1 MPNGSKNWV
10 FTLNN
15 PTPAEKLR
23 IADVGANLPLHNATY
38 LVVGR
43 ETSDSGTAHLQGYVS
58 FTTRRAMAHIKT
70 TVFQTQ
76 RLFLAYRAG
85 TAVQAAEYCKKDL
98 DYDEYGD
105 PPVTQQ
111 GKRTDW
117 DRFREYIE
125 QEAPRYPTD
134 AELFE
139 KFPGIFAR
147 YRERV
152 HEFIRLILGPLDLV
166 ADQLPHNGWQ
176 QELVE
181 RVEQPAHP
189 REIDWVVDPEGNSGK
204 TWIAKYM
211 MSKHPNKAQVLRIG
225 KRDDLACAIDETKS
239 IFIFDI
245 PRSQMEFFQYSVVES
260 LKDQMVF
267 SPKYG
272 SRTKILS
279 TVPHVI
285 VLSNEPPDQD
295 KLTYDRFNFININ

>member
-1 MPNGSKNWV
+1 MTAGSKNWV

-15 PTPAEKLR
+15 PTPQEKLR
-23 IADVGANLPLHNATY
+23 IADVGANLELHHLTY

-43 ETSDSGTAHLQGYVS
+43 ETGDSGTPHLQGYVS
-58 FTTRRAMAHIKT
+58 FTQRRPMAHIKT
-70 TVFQTQ
+70 LFQTQ
-76 RLFLAYRAG
+76 RIFLAYRAG
-85 TAVQAAEYCKKDL
+85 TAVQAADYCKKDL

-117 DRFREYIE
+117 DRFRDFIE

-147 YRERV
+147 YHERV
-152 HEFIRLILGPLDLV
+152 HSFIRLILGPVDLV
-166 ADQLPHNGWQ
+166 GEQLPHVGWQ
-176 QELVE
+176 QQLVQ
-181 RVEQPAHP
+181 RVEQPPHP
-189 REIDWVVDPEGNSGK
+189 REIDWIVDPDGNSGK
-204 TWIAKYM
+204 TWISKYM
-211 MSKHPNKAQVLRIG
+211 LSKHPNKTQVLRVG
-225 KRDDLACAIDETKS
+225 KRDDLAFAIDETKS

-245 PRSQMEFFQYSVVES
+245 PRTQMEFFQYSVVES

-272 SRTKILS
+272 SKTKVLP

-285 VLSNEPPDQD
+285 VLSNEPPDES
-295 KLTYDRFNFININ
+295 KLTHDRFNYITI